1 MLHVKPNIG
10 RFNRFAV
17 FAVSAAA
24 ADIATKI
31 LAVALLEKDNILL
44 FSDMPVSVEVIRNRT
59 PYKNWIWQEAG
70 WIGIAYAMGMLAL
83 LIMASRSMRSRQAL
97 AAKGLIAGGAAGN
110 FACRIIRKPGF
121 GDGHVVDWIKVAD
134 DFWINL
140 ADVFILTGIA
150 MLLTV
155 RISDTARAEKAE
167 RRRKTETDAVIP

>member
-1 MLHVKPNIG
+1 M
-10 RFNRFAV
+10 
-17 FAVSAAA
+17 SAAA